1 MNKMTVPVL
10 VSRFIDAPPQRI
22 YDAWLI
28 PQNASKWL
36 FATPTG
42 KMVRAEID
50 PRVGGKFI
58 LTDRRDGED
67 VDHVGEY
74 LELKPGRL
82 IVFSFA
88 VPKCSKETTTVR
100 VDISPRG
107 KGCKVLLTHE
117 DVLPE
122 DAARTMEGWT
132 KILEGLAK
140 ETTA

>member
-42 KMVRAEID
+42 KIVRAEID
-50 PRVGGKFI
+50 PRVGGKFVF
-58 LTDRRDGED
+58 TDRRDGED
-67 VDHVGEY
+67 VDHVGEF
-74 LELKPGRL
+74 LELKPGKL
-82 IVFSFA
+82 IVFSFM
-88 VPKCSKETTTVR
+88 VPKYSKETTTVR

-107 KGCKVLLTHE
+107 KGSKVLLTHE

-122 DAARTMEGWT
+122 YAAKTMEGWT
-132 KILEGLAK
+132 QMLEGLAK
-140 ETTA
+140 ETA